1 MPIYFFACKKG
12 DKFMEKQIIKVPSEE
27 MAASI
32 KVDLARL
39 QYNAIKANNLRNERN
54 AFLKMMGIQ
63 DTMDSINQRNMMKK
77 SSELQTQFNAANK
90 CFKDYASDFAEKY
103 GVTID
108 ANYREVAELNFADA
122 FDIVIEQ
129 PEITQENADFYEDMQ
144 ALGDS
149 VNAMESE
156 IAASELDYFGEDQKL
171 SDAISQM
178 TKTDEEYR
186 KEAKDI
192 MSQFMPEAEVK
203 NVVSNEKYAELE
215 ENAKKGFVEN
225 LQDKFEGVSAIDI
238 VKHPLASFATAI
250 QGTKLETMISTLQ
263 TRDAY
268 ELAGMA
274 YQSAYNT
281 AMARGNQAISAGN
294 VALDTVKDAAKDAA
308 GYAAKELGELYKK
321 AGEKYMSVLDRAKN
335 FCKQV
340 YLDVHKAFDV
350 TMDFLTLG
358 CHSKCAAAKA
368 MKAFENV
375 EICQKKVDD
384 LSKTV
389 ANLKAQM
396 QKEPSAGTRKL
407 LHEAQAELIIA
418 KAELN
423 SSKAYNFACPYKNMD
438 EAKAYWAEIGVKSF
452 GVDKDGHSQSPAQK
466 LEDTVKRC
474 GEKIV
479 EIKNNAIK
487 SAKVFGYS
495 VQCAAYDAKA
505 SIHLALE
512 RTCDKQINKI
522 QSRINALK
530 QVDQSISRTQA
541 ALDQARTELNGMING
556 SKDIQEKYTYKPSEK
571 ITGAI
576 EKMEA
581 LKEKQ
586 GGTLNRI
593 QQTRYDDLQNK
604 LAKDVA
610 KGQTKLDAQMDKDF
624 AELSKRITHMEFDLY
639 DLKAEKEK
647 ADKKI
652 DALQEKLDAKE
663 AKRSAQDEKFKAAD
677 SKAKEASENIKD
689 LENDGPEME

>member
-281 AMARGNQAISAGN
+281 AMAMGNQAISAGN
-294 VALDTVKDAAKDAA
+294 VALDTVKDAARDAA

-321 AGEKYMSVLDRAKN
+321 AGEKYKIGRAH
-335 FCKQV
+335 V
-340 YLDVHKAFDV
+340 
-350 TMDFLTLG
+350 
-358 CHSKCAAAKA
+358 
-368 MKAFENV
+368 
-375 EICQKKVDD
+375 
-384 LSKTV
+384 
-389 ANLKAQM
+389 
-396 QKEPSAGTRKL
+396 
-407 LHEAQAELIIA
+407 
-418 KAELN
+418 
-423 SSKAYNFACPYKNMD
+423 
-438 EAKAYWAEIGVKSF
+438 
-452 GVDKDGHSQSPAQK
+452 
-466 LEDTVKRC
+466 
-474 GEKIV
+474 
-479 EIKNNAIK
+479 
-487 SAKVFGYS
+487 
-495 VQCAAYDAKA
+495 
-505 SIHLALE
+505 
-512 RTCDKQINKI
+512 
-522 QSRINALK
+522 
-530 QVDQSISRTQA
+530 
-541 ALDQARTELNGMING
+541 
-556 SKDIQEKYTYKPSEK
+556 
-571 ITGAI
+571 
-576 EKMEA
+576 
-581 LKEKQ
+581 
-586 GGTLNRI
+586 
-593 QQTRYDDLQNK
+593 
-604 LAKDVA
+604 
-610 KGQTKLDAQMDKDF
+610 
-624 AELSKRITHMEFDLY
+624 
-639 DLKAEKEK
+639 
-647 ADKKI
+647 
-652 DALQEKLDAKE
+652 
-663 AKRSAQDEKFKAAD
+663 
-677 SKAKEASENIKD
+677 
-689 LENDGPEME
+689 